1 EVLAKL
7 ADSNGDGNFWRTITG
22 SVIAVLN
29 NDKVKSPLL
38 KSQFI
43 RGVDKRD
50 ICHRLIINGENDGNC
65 R

>member
-43 RGVDKRD
+43 LRVDNILLSIGHFRQLSA
-50 ICHRLIINGENDGNC
+50 LIPV